1 MYSDILPP
9 NRQESERD
17 YPHPVYEAF
26 MRLRV
31 SEAFAREDVR
41 QTVIPVYMG
50 LVKQIDDQI
59 GRLMA
64 FLENAGFMDDTM
76 IVFTSDHGDY
86 LGDHWLG
93 EKDLAHEESMR
104 IPLIIVDPDAETTRG
119 SVENRLVE
127 SIDWLPTFLDYAG
140 GQPQPHRLEGRS
152 LMPLLRGETLTNWR
166 DDIFC
171 EIDYSGREVRNM
183 LGLPPKACR
192 AYVVR
197 GEQWKFIN
205 YEGFPPQLFD
215 LKNDPH
221 EWVDLGTDPAY
232 QPIRDALQAR
242 IFAWLRGLKHRTTIS
257 EAAIE
262 ANHGQAQEDATGI
275 LIGVW

>member
-1 MYSDILPP
+1 
-9 NRQESERD
+9 
-17 YPHPVYEAF
+17 
-26 MRLRV
+26 
-31 SEAFAREDVR
+31 
-41 QTVIPVYMG
+41 
-50 LVKQIDDQI
+50 
-59 GRLMA
+59 
-64 FLENAGFMDDTM
+64 
-76 IVFTSDHGDY
+76 
-86 LGDHWLG
+86 
-93 EKDLAHEESMR
+93 MR

-183 LGLPPKACR
+183 LRLPPNACR

-197 GEQWKFIN
+197 GEHWKFIF

-221 EWVDLGTDPAY
+221 ERVDLGTDPAH

-257 EAAIE
+257 EEAIE
-262 ANHGQAQEDATGI
+262 MQHGQAQEDATGI